1 MRLSIFKKL
10 VMMCSMLLIIPGL
23 IIGAIGYSISKQ
35 ELNNLAKTSLKN
47 DVNFAL
53 KMIALSNVK
62 VESGELTLEE
72 AQEQVKQQLVGKID
86 SEGKRPITKD
96 IDIGEYGYMYVLD
109 EKGTLLMHPVREGD
123 NLYDEQSKD
132 GVFFIRDVIKKSD
145 LQDGGY
151 TLYDWALPTDPN
163 KLATKITYSKKDPHW
178 NWVVASGSYLSDFN
192 SGANKILTM
201 LSITIGFTIV
211 IGAIFIILFSRH
223 LGLPLRKIANAVK
236 RIAVGN
242 LTVTN
247 IDVKN
252 NDEVGT
258 LSENYTVMANNL
270 RNLVMDINN
279 SSLQVASS
287 AQQLSSS
294 CEFTSQAAED
304 ITNSMLQV
312 ASGTEDQSQQIDEV
326 LTETVQIS
334 KRVESISE
342 GVEKLDRAASES
354 SKTIEKGYQ
363 LINNGIL
370 HMNTIAQ
377 NTENME
383 KIATLLQDNSEKVG
397 EILIFIRAI
406 ADQTNLLALNAS
418 IEAARAGEHGKGFA
432 VVANEVKKLAEQS
445 ANASSDIGELIELI
459 QEETKQSVIT
469 LGAGKE
475 SVWEGKRVIDQAGDA
490 FHDISKSISDISQQS
505 TEIASSMIEIKRIM
519 SALVNSAEEIA
530 IISNTSQQYTQN
542 IASSAE
548 EQTASIQEITASAE
562 NLERLADYLQQKV
575 QMFKLK

>member
-1 MRLSIFKKL
+1 
-10 VMMCSMLLIIPGL
+10 MLLIIPGL

-35 ELNNLAKTSLKN
+35 ELNTLAKTSLKN

-53 KMIALSNVK
+53 KMIALSNLK

-72 AQEQVKQQLVGKID
+72 AQEQVKQQLVGKKD
-86 SEGKRPITKD
+86 SKGKRTITKD

-109 EKGTLLMHPVREGD
+109 EKGTLLMHPLREGD
-123 NLYDEQSKD
+123 NLYDEQTKD
-132 GVFFIRDVIKKSD
+132 GMFFIRNVIKKSN
-145 LQDGGY
+145 LQKGGY
-151 TLYDWALPTDPN
+151 TLYDWELPTNPN
-163 KLATKITYSKKDPHW
+163 KSATKITFSKKDPHW

-201 LSITIGFTIV
+201 LIITIGCTIV

-236 RIAVGN
+236 RIAGGN

-258 LSENYTVMANNL
+258 LSENYTVMVDNL
-270 RNLVMDINN
+270 RNLVLDINN

-287 AQQLSSS
+287 AQQLSTS
-294 CEFTSQAAED
+294 CECTSQAAEE
-304 ITNSMLQV
+304 ITTSLLQV

-334 KRVESISE
+334 KRVETISE
-342 GVEKLDRAASES
+342 SVEKLDKAASES
-354 SKTIEKGYQ
+354 SKTIEEGSR
-363 LINNGIL
+363 LITNGISY
-370 HMNTIAQ
+370 MNTIAQ

-418 IEAARAGEHGKGFA
+418 IEAARAGEHGRGFA
-432 VVANEVKKLAEQS
+432 IVANEVKKLAEQS
-445 ANASSDIGELIELI
+445 ANASSDIGKLIELI
-459 QEETKQSVIT
+459 QEETNQAVIT

-475 SVWEGKRVIDQAGDA
+475 SVWEGKRVVDQAGDA
-490 FHDISKSISDISQQS
+490 FQDISKSICNISAQS
-505 TEIASSMIEIKRIM
+505 AEIASSMTEIKCIM
-519 SALVNSAEEIA
+519 SALVSSAEEITTIA
-530 IISNTSQQYTQN
+530 NTSQQYTQN
-542 IASSAE
+542 VASSAE